1 MLLLWLMEINTAV
14 RMMNVTIYKYGNL
27 QIYR

>member
-1 MLLLWLMEINTAV
+1 MEINTAV

-27 QIYR
+27 QIYGYCFYS